1 MSLEHE
7 TLASL
12 FSDIADAIRS
22 KTGSNATIKAD
33 NFPDAIDQIDVHQGV
48 EPAKT
53 VSIISNS
60 QAINPSSGYSSMLKV
75 TANVRAGVVTLNADY
90 TTLSSAGSSPTS
102 VTSQYFK
109 ITPKATVGTSGWV
122 GSISDGSVKNYT
134 VRSAATIALVG
145 VAVTDAVTVGTESS
159 GYYPINAKI
168 KGNVT
173 VGTSGWYTGSSN
185 LVASAN
191 SQVGKIAKA
200 TFGND
205 GPIVGC
211 NTAGY
216 IPTGAIYTMPLGTE
230 GTPTST
236 KGTASNY
243 SISVTPSVTNVAGYI
258 EGGTHTGTAVTVSPT
273 DLGLTKRTA
282 LSKSGGTISLAAN
295 SYNTGALSVTVT
307 RSDLGI
313 TDKAAATYN
322 PSTSDQ
328 TISSGY
334 YLTGAQTIKGITPIT
349 NSTYS
354 GYLTSSTTARAT
366 TIKTFNSPTT
376 SDIYIYPTTDIY
388 TFWDDGYGIKISKPT
403 QMTLPT
409 GQNYTTAVGDT
420 IGSIYAEP
428 YETWLN
434 IPAGYNPTPQN
445 YVINPASASI
455 MMGTFEIQLGS
466 DPYTREV
473 YPIPVNPA
481 TDWLEII
488 MNTITFQGWD
498 IGKSGGNIY
507 LDTGPNQGMVLYDAK
522 ANVVDASEN
531 VIAGEIYY
539 FDWE

>member
-7 TLASL
+7 TLTSL
-12 FSDIADAIRS
+12 FTDIANSIRS
-22 KTGSNATIKAD
+22 KTGGTAAIKAD
-33 NFPDAIDQIDVHQGV
+33 NFPDAIDGIDIHQGV

-53 VSIISNS
+53 VSITSNS

-90 TTLSSAGSSPTS
+90 ATLSSAGSSPTS

-109 ITPKATVGTSGWV
+109 ITPKATVGTSGWI
-122 GSISDGSVKNYT
+122 GSISDGTVKNYT
-134 VRSAATIALVG
+134 VRSATTIALVG
-145 VAVTDAVTVGTESS
+145 VAVTDAVTVGNESS
-159 GYYPINAKI
+159 GYYPISAKI

-173 VGTSGWYTGSSN
+173 VGTVGWYAGSSN
-185 LVASAN
+185 LVASSN

-200 TFGND
+200 TFAVAGSS
-205 GPIVGC
+205 VGC
-211 NTAGY
+211 SSGGY
-216 IPTGAIYTMPLGTE
+216 VATNATVGTV
-230 GTPTST
+230 SN
-236 KGTASNY
+236 GTATVQNRTSGGTAIAYGKEVSLSEGYYSATKFYNSVTSPADLSY
-243 SISVTPSVTNVAGYI
+243 TLKTALSISVASKVA
-258 EGGTHTGTAVTVSPT
+258 TV
-273 DLGLTKRTA
+273 
-282 LSKSGGTISLAAN
+282 SLAAN
-295 SYNTGALSVTVT
+295 SYNTSALSLTVD
-307 RSDLGI
+307 RSTLGI
-313 TDKAAATYN
+313 TDKVAATYN

-328 TISSGY
+328 TINSGY
-334 YLTGAQTIKGITPIT
+334 YLTGAQTIKGITAIT
-349 NSTYS
+349 NSTYA
-354 GYLTSSTTARAT
+354 GYITSSTTARNT
-366 TIKTFNSPTT
+366 TIKTITGPTT
-376 SDIYIYPTTDIY
+376 QDIYIYPSSGMY
-388 TFWDDGYGIKISKPT
+388 TFWGNQHAIKISKPT
-403 QMTLPT
+403 QMNLPT

-466 DPYTREV
+466 DPNTREV

-531 VIAGEIYY
+531 VIAGETYY